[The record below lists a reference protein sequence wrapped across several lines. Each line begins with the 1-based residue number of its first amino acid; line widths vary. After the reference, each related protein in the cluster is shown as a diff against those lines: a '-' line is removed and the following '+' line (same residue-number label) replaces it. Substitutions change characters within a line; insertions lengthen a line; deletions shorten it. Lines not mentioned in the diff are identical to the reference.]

1 MSEASLIST
10 GGSGGGW
17 GGGSVSPT
25 REKFFDFELFY
36 VHFEAT

>member
-10 GGSGGGW
+10 GGSGGG
-17 GGGSVSPT
+17 GGAASSP
-25 REKFFDFELFY
+25 RENFFDFELFY